1 MTATREI
8 GDLTALMVACGSL
21 FEYLP
26 ALAATL
32 SILWYL
38 FRFAAWVGKRWTF
51 LQ

>member
-8 GDLTALMVACGSL
+8 GDLAALAVACGSL
-21 FEYLP
+21 FEFLP
-26 ALAATL
+26 AVAAGL

>member
-8 GDLTALMVACGSL
+8 GDLTALAVACGSL

-26 ALAATL
+26 AVAAAL

-38 FRFAAWVGKRWTF
+38 FRFAAWLGKRWSF

>member
-8 GDLTALMVACGSL
+8 GDLAALAVACGSL

-26 ALAATL
+26 AVAAGL
-32 SILWYL
+32 SILWYIC
-38 FRFAAWVGKRWTF
+38 RFAVWVGRRWTF